1 MNLLVRKK
9 WMVIAA
15 ALGFGVVVTGVW
27 MARVPRPECVAV
39 AAGDL
44 ECWSLYDGYLE
55 SRNVMSV
62 MSRLSG
68 QAAIVDMVPDG
79 SVVTQGQVL
88 VALDAAQLERDV
100 VRLSKE
106 HVAARE
112 ELLSLQTARQPLEA
126 EDFEMR
132 RAEAWR
138 QYSNELQTTADNETL
153 YKEALISEREM
164 AQQRDRTEW
173 ARLQAASL
181 DKQKALTVGL
191 LHPSARA
198 CAEASLAAA
207 GEELGWAN
215 RQMSN
220 SVVRATTAG
229 MVAYK
234 ALNLGGEFRT
244 VRVGDTIYRNQPFM
258 TLSDMSDLIM
268 RCDVPEADLTRIP
281 PGAKAWIR
289 PVAYPDL
296 ELAGVVES
304 VGSMA
309 QSVGGRTTG
318 QKFFNVVI
326 RLEENDARLKAGMSV
341 QGRVLAAAATGV
353 RLVPRQAVWWQ
364 GEQAYCRVWHWRRA
378 QERAIV
384 VGRGNDRS
392 WEVVKGLEPGE
403 QVVMP

>member
-1 MNLLVRKK
+1 
-9 WMVIAA
+9 
-15 ALGFGVVVTGVW
+15 
-27 MARVPRPECVAV
+27 
-39 AAGDL
+39 
-44 ECWSLYDGYLE
+44 
-55 SRNVMSV
+55 
-62 MSRLSG
+62 
-68 QAAIVDMVPDG
+68 
-79 SVVTQGQVL
+79 
-88 VALDAAQLERDV
+88 
-100 VRLSKE
+100 
-106 HVAARE
+106 
-112 ELLSLQTARQPLEA
+112 
-126 EDFEMR
+126 MR
-132 RAEAWR
+132 RAEAGR

-164 AQQRDRTEW
+164 TQQRERAEW
-173 ARLQAASL
+173 ARLQASSL

-191 LHPSARA
+191 LHPSALA
-198 CAEASLAAA
+198 CASATLAAA
-207 GEELGWAN
+207 EEELGWAS

-220 SVVRATTAG
+220 SVVRAATAG
-229 MVAYK
+229 IVAYK

-296 ELAGVVES
+296 ERAGVVES

-309 QSVGGRTTG
+309 QSVGGR
-318 QKFFNVVI
+318 
-326 RLEENDARLKAGMSV
+326 NDARLKAGMSV

-384 VGRGNDRS
+384 VGRGNDRA
-392 WEVVKGLEPGE
+392 WEVLKGLETGE

>member
-1 MNLLVRKK
+1 MKTWMHKK
-9 WMVIAA
+9 WMI
-15 ALGFGVVVTGVW
+15 LGAVLATGMVVAVVW
-27 MARVPRPECVAV
+27 MTRAQHPECAAV
-39 AAGDL
+39 VAGDL
-44 ECWSLYDGYLE
+44 ECWSFYDGYLE

-68 QAAIVDMVPDG
+68 QAAIVDMVADG

-112 ELLSLQTARQPLEA
+112 ELLSLQTAKQPLEA

-164 AQQRDRTEW
+164 TQQRERAEW
-173 ARLQAASL
+173 ARLQASSL

-191 LHPSARA
+191 LHPSALA
-198 CAEASLAAA
+198 CASATLAAA
-207 GEELGWAN
+207 EEELGWAS

-220 SVVRATTAG
+220 SVVRAATAG
-229 MVAYK
+229 IVAYK

-318 QKFFNVVI
+318 QKFFSVVI
-326 RLEENDARLKAGMSV
+326 RLQENDARLKAGMSV

-384 VGRGNDRS
+384 VGRGNDRA
-392 WEVVKGLEPGE
+392 WEVLKGLETGE